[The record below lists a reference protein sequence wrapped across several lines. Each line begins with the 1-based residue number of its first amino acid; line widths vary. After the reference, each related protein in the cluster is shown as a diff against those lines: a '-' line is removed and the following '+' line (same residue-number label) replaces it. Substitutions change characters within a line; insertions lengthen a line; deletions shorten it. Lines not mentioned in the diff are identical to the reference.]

1 MTVVLFNTLL
11 AATKFQPDGADDVD
25 GDHTRGAV
33 LVEVEAE
40 EVCTAAPLMAVSPRH
55 TPQKPVYTYGQA
67 EARLLCETSS
77 AVTGTAVLQP
87 NGSGENTRVSI
98 LSLPMI
104 NLLVP

>member
-1 MTVVLFNTLL
+1 MSSF
-11 AATKFQPDGADDVD
+11 FQLDGLEDDEIN
-25 GDHTRGAV
+25 TRGAV

-77 AVTGTAVLQP
+77 AVTGTAVMQP
-87 NGSGENTRVSI
+87 NGAGKFDSPLKKAVF
-98 LSLPMI
+98 
-104 NLLVP
+104 

>member
-1 MTVVLFNTLL
+1 MSLIRNTPVICKLL
-11 AATKFQPDGADDVD
+11 QLEGDECE

-40 EVCTAAPLMAVSPRH
+40 EVCTAAPLVAVSPRH

-67 EARLLCETSS
+67 EARLLCETNA

-87 NGSGENTRVSI
+87 NGAGKKTKI
-98 LSLPMI
+98 FK
-104 NLLVP
+104 

>member
-1 MTVVLFNTLL
+1 MTSFNHF
-11 AATKFQPDGADDVD
+11 FQLDGADECD
-25 GDHTRGAV
+25 GSETRGAV

-40 EVCTAAPLMAVSPRH
+40 EVCTAAPLMAMSPRH

-87 NGSGENTRVSI
+87 NGAGKGI
-98 LSLPMI
+98 LYKYFGRKTY
-104 NLLVP
+104 